1 MHQVKWL
8 VAVISVSLLL
18 KGCATGL
25 VGEALSDQD
34 QVAKRAQERWGLLI
48 EGRLESAYDYL
59 ATGYRQVTPFPHYLK
74 TVKGVGLWKSAQ
86 IEKVACEADAC
97 RVEVRIRMEVHHLMM
112 KSPVRT
118 DSVVREQWV
127 KGRDGVWG
135 FLPTAK

>member
-1 MHQVKWL
+1 MHQMKWL
-8 VAVISVSLLL
+8 VAAILVSLLMT
-18 KGCATGL
+18 GCATGL
-25 VGEALSDQD
+25 VDGALSDQ
-34 QVAKRAQERWGLLI
+34 QRVTKRAHERWGLLI

-74 TVKGVGLWKSAQ
+74 TVKGVGLWKFAQ
-86 IEKVACEADAC
+86 VEEVACEADAC
-97 RVEVRIRMEVHHLMM
+97 RVEVRIRMEIHHLMM

-135 FLPTAK
+135 YLPAAK